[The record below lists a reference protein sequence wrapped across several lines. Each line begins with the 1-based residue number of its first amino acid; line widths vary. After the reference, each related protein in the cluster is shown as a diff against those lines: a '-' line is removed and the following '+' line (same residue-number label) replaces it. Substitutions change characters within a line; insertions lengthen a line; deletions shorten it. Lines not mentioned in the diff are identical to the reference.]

1 MRKGEKEGR
10 RRERDRELGRGGGV
24 SGRGR
29 AYPTSF
35 GRKSEPLTGAG
46 HVIVVKSEPYKIH
59 VKK

>member
-1 MRKGEKEGR
+1 MSKGEKEGR
-10 RRERDRELGRGGGV
+10 RSERDRELERGGGV

-46 HVIVVKSEPYKIH
+46 HVFAVKREPFKIH